1 MDPRVQEFLDRTRQ
15 ETEERRREDEEKK
28 VEAARKEREETL
40 IRAGLYEEVTECFEY
55 NQFLPTLTY
64 KGQIYKDGKKLFVY
78 SQKKPLE
85 VSDEEYAQ
93 IAAALEE
100 RNKWSEEDKKAKDA
114 KTETKQPE
122 ETTFEIDGKPYL
134 QASSGAKFLR
144 GIAWTLWI
152 GGVFAS
158 IAGSF
163 VTVPGYY
170 GSETKFVWT
179 SFLTSLLT
187 YLFEGGFVMC
197 FAEALDNLQAIRDWM
212 CGFKGLKEK
221 KQ

>member
-1 MDPRVQEFLDRTRQ
+1 MDPRVQEFLDRTNQ
-15 ETEERRREDEEKK
+15 EIEAKK
-28 VEAARKEREETL
+28 SEVARKEREETL
-40 IRAGLYEEVTECFEY
+40 IRAGLYEEDPEY
-55 NQFLPTLTY
+55 CEYPPFGMNYTGP
-64 KGQIYKDGKKLFVY
+64 IYKDGKRLFKI
-78 SQKKPLE
+78 SKKKPLE

-93 IAAALEE
+93 IIAVLNE
-100 RNKWSEEDKKAKDA
+100 REKWSEPDKKEEPVAA
-114 KTETKQPE
+114 EMKQPE

-144 GIAWTLWI
+144 GIAWLLWI
-152 GGVFAS
+152 GGAIVS

-170 GSETKFVWT
+170 ESETEFLWT